1 MIGITLAA
9 NRPAFA
15 FTAAGRAWRP
25 WLGEDCPAAC
35 RAPWRPSERPWCA
48 LFGALL
54 NPTFPPSTTQALEL
68 VEAARALGRP
78 IIVLKASTDG
88 ELDAALATLARQ
100 GIVAMLVAAAPF
112 FDTRRDKIIAFAA
125 QQKLPAIYHFREY
138 ALAGGLIE
146 CRPLVPFDARCSQI
160 EVRPYR
166 EKSRERCINAVDPY
180 MAGLK
185 SRISLLPHRGMCLDE
200 KRISCGKYPGKA
212 PHPRGHH
219 KPPAQRSI

>member
-1 MIGITLAA
+1 MI
-9 NRPAFA
+9 PARFI
-15 FTAAGRAWRP
+15 GAWRSRSFADGVFSYCFQQP
-25 WLGEDCPAAC
+25 FNSRLHLNKHCSHPSPATSSCESNEPLLKPKNRSQPRLSAQERATCPAAC

-68 VEAARALGRP
+68 VEAERALGRP
-78 IIVLKASTDG
+78 IIVLKGSTDG

-146 CRPLVPFDARCSQI
+146 CRPAVP
-160 EVRPYR
+160 
-166 EKSRERCINAVDPY
+166 
-180 MAGLK
+180 L
-185 SRISLLPHRGMCLDE
+185 
-200 KRISCGKYPGKA
+200 
-212 PHPRGHH
+212 
-219 KPPAQRSI
+219 